1 MEKFL
6 NGIEENYDKELI
18 ENLQTDKTHTRIIKY
33 FKNYCIVGDMPEAV
47 MRYAE
52 NRDILA
58 SEFMILSVQLS
69 P

>member
-6 NGIEENYDKELI
+6 NGINEDFDKELI
-18 ENLQTDKTHTRIIKY
+18 ENLQADKAHTRIMKH
-33 FKNYCIVGDMPEAV
+33 FKNYCIVDGMPETV

-58 SEFMILSVQLS
+58 SDDI
-69 P
+69 